1 MMGGVNLTFIL
12 NKIVFLLIF
21 ILVKEFEA
29 GHYPRKKEGN
39 LNMLTHH
46 LYKNMCLLLEMA
58 SMGRRRRSERS
69 NIVLF
74 LWKFCNQLS
83 LISVIKSVIFSFSDN

>member
-29 GHYPRKKEGN
+29 GLYPCRKKE
-39 LNMLTHH
+39 
-46 LYKNMCLLLEMA
+46 
-58 SMGRRRRSERS
+58 
-69 NIVLF
+69 I
-74 LWKFCNQLS
+74 
-83 LISVIKSVIFSFSDN
+83 